1 MIHNISFSRT
11 TRWEPIE
18 KGDGFRLLGCGCILG
33 VFITILPLSDG
44 RAQMVHYPTIDGNHV
59 IIDYSEVKATEEEH
73 EFTLR
78 IAFDGEHTYVRT
90 RKGAIA
96 EPDDM
101 AQELEA
107 SLKLCGVKCER
118 VGKTKVRVLGID
130 SGGKF

>member
-1 MIHNISFSRT
+1 
-11 TRWEPIE
+11 
-18 KGDGFRLLGCGCILG
+18 
-33 VFITILPLSDG
+33 
-44 RAQMVHYPTIDGNHV
+44 MVHYPTIDGNHV

-130 SGGKF
+130 SGGKFYPVVEGTVKSKSLNQDQLPKITSPLKS